1 MARLWTCGFELQS
14 AAAGVEILSVTG
26 APTVSTT
33 VHRLGTAS
41 LRINPSAAT
50 QYVEQQVDTGVVKRS
65 LHRLYLRITT
75 LPSATVTVYAI
86 GQSGYFPAQLR
97 LTATGTLRLYDAFT
111 GTDLGTAS
119 AALSVGQ
126 WYRIELDHTDA
137 AGTAGSVTGAFVG
150 YLNGANFSGS
160 TLVSNINGFSRIR
173 TGFVT
178 AATGEIHLDDLA
190 VNDTTGTAQTGL
202 PGPGNVVH
210 LVPDSA
216 GDANGWATAVGGTAG
231 AANNWGR
238 VSETPPN
245 DGTSYNETSATG
257 TTTIDDFNV
266 SSPASAGLGV
276 TDAIALVSVGGR
288 IGSNATIAANLVYRL
303 KSQAGGTV
311 VESGSVSIA
320 VNGWATHKS
329 AMPYVPQLTA
339 YTNPQTGAAWTRAAL
354 DNAQIGVRSN
364 VNQAS
369 TRRVSALWALVEAIA
384 PTSLAGGTCGESA
397 AAQTLGRRKTLA
409 LGTATETDV
418 AQPLVAIGGIGFA
431 TLADD
436 FNDGVTSPA
445 KWPDSYESGGYSE
458 TGGRARIAC
467 TTAYNAYASAEA
479 YRLRESHVHVRMWPP
494 AAGGATA
501 EAWSQL
507 LVQTAT
513 PGTDAVFE
521 VSAVTGNLVMAVRT
535 GYYDPAQVAITYDP
549 VAHAWLR
556 IRETGG
562 SLFWDTSPDG
572 ITWTNRRAATSPVW
586 VGDTNLQVQLIAH
599 RDGGTNDYAEFDA
612 VNSTA
617 SQQLGLSPA
626 VEAGTAQPLG
636 RVKVAAL
643 PRPAESAA
651 VQALPRGK
659 RRSAGIAS
667 GVEAAQPLARAKR
680 KALGVAVDAT
690 AAQWLARIKRIPL
703 ALAAAKSDAR
713 PLGKAKRQNLATA
726 SETSTAGTF
735 TGSTGLVSAQETTTA
750 QPLGRHKASVLGT
763 AGMVETARPLGRVK
777 RVGLGVAAEIGEGRP
792 LMGGQTRAL
801 VPAEETWTARLLGRA
816 RARALLTAGETHAPR
831 PLTGGKARALSFAIE
846 ASTAWP
852 LAGAKRLKL
861 TAAEETDQA
870 QAVAIPDRINAADET
885 STACTL
891 HLSKARTL
899 GASLGVDPARALS
912 ARKHRALGV
921 AIETSAGLGL
931 ARGRRRPLSTA
942 TAVDEGLQVG
952 SVARLLLGTAVE
964 VSRALIG
971 PFVRLTPA
979 VEVATA
985 ELVSGVRQRP
995 ADRLDVTTFGPHL
1008 DGARSGPEL
1017 VSATAGPSL
1026 AASTTSPHL
1035 TATSTGG

>member
-26 APTVSTT
+26 TPTISTT

-50 QYVEQQVDTGVVKRS
+50 QYVEQQVDTGVVKRT

-178 AATGEIHLDDLA
+178 AATGEVHLDDLA

-245 DGTSYNETSATG
+245 DATSYNETTATG

-266 SSPASAGLGV
+266 SSPASAGLGA
-276 TDAIALVSVGGR
+276 TDTIALVTVGGR

-329 AMPYVPQLTA
+329 AMPYVPQLTS

-354 DNAQIGVRSN
+354 DNAQIGVRTN

-409 LGTATETDV
+409 LGTATETNV

-431 TLADD
+431 SLTDD
-436 FNDGVTSPA
+436 FNDGVTSPV
-445 KWPDSYESGGYSE
+445 KWPDSYEPGGYSE

-479 YRLRESHVHVRMWPP
+479 YRLRESHIHVRMWPP

-513 PGTDAVFE
+513 PGLDAIFE
-521 VSAVTGNLVMAVRT
+521 VSAITGNLVMAVRT
-535 GYYDPAQVAITYDP
+535 GYYDPAQVAISYDP

-556 IRETGG
+556 IRETSG
-562 SLFWDTSPDG
+562 SLYWDTSPDG
-572 ITWTNRRAATSPVW
+572 ATWTNRRMATSPAW

-626 VEAGTAQPLG
+626 VETGTAPPLG

-643 PRPAESAA
+643 PRPAESTAA
-651 VQALPRGK
+651 QALPRGK
-659 RRSAGIAS
+659 RRGTGIAS
-667 GVEAAQPLARAKR
+667 GVETAQPLAWAKR
-680 KALGVAVDAT
+680 KALGVAIGSTAT
-690 AAQWLARIKRIPL
+690 QSLARIKRRPFTP
-703 ALAAAKSDAR
+703 AAAMSDAR
-713 PLGKAKRQNLATA
+713 PLGKTKRQTLATA
-726 SETSTAGTF
+726 SEISAAGPL
-735 TGSTGLVSAQETTTA
+735 TGSTGLAIAPETTTA
-750 QPLGRHKASVLGT
+750 QPLGRRRASVLGT

-792 LMGGQTRAL
+792 LAGGQVRAL
-801 VPAEETWTARLLGRA
+801 VPAEETWIARLFGRA
-816 RARALLTAGETHAPR
+816 RARALPSTIDTHAAR
-831 PLTGGKARALSFAIE
+831 PLTKGMAKSLP
-846 ASTAWP
+846 ASTETSPARP
-852 LAGAKRLKL
+852 FTGAKRRTLE
-861 TAAEETDQA
+861 AAEESGQA
-870 QAVAIPDRINAADET
+870 QALAIPDRIVQAEEMSTARGMRASKTRTVVAALDVDAARPMAAGKRRTLQVATET
-885 STACTL
+885 S
-891 HLSKARTL
+891 S
-899 GASLGVDPARALS
+899 V
-912 ARKHRALGV
+912 
-921 AIETSAGLGL
+921 LGL
-931 ARGRRRPLSTA
+931 VRGKG
-942 TAVDEGLQVG
+942 AV
-952 SVARLLLGTAVE
+952 LGTAAAISEALRVG
-964 VSRALIG
+964 RAASLMLDAAHESARARIG

-979 VEVATA
+979 VEVHSAVALAGT
-985 ELVSGVRQRP
+985 RQRP
-995 ADRLDVTTFGPHL
+995 ADRLDTTT
-1008 DGARSGPEL
+1008 SGPQL
-1017 VSATAGPSL
+1017 AGTRNGPQLSTATAGPSL
-1026 AASTTSPHL
+1026 SAS
-1035 TATSTGG
+1035 STGPELTMTMGG